1 MRAPTRS
8 VPHAVEECDRVR
20 GGEQIRERPEC
31 AREPVHGIEQP
42 RQGQHRVEHGRTYW
56 LGESRR
62 RYKAGDHETE
72 GENAERAE
80 KYGRSEAEHVHLPY
94 SRKKSTTSEHEQQH
108 ADHCEGELHHDLRT
122 HDRHWRGRT

>member
-94 SRKKSTTSEHEQQH
+94 SRKKSSPSDHEQRQAYYCDVEH
-108 ADHCEGELHHDLRT
+108 LISLHTL
-122 HDRHWRGRT
+122 DRY